1 MGSMNKE
8 APTEHGGIPIV
19 DFASWTICSPPEEKQ
34 RIASQLAQACQSI
47 GFVYIVNHRIPHERL
62 QEAFHWSKKLFNLE
76 QEQKMLAPHPPGHVV
91 HRGYSWPGLEKVSN
105 SMGDEDDPDLA
116 TKLRQ
121 VSDLKPPHPH
131 KESYEIGSDDYKDQ
145 PNVWLPEHVL
155 PGFRNF
161 MTSFYWHSW
170 ENAKMILQAMAIG
183 IGLEDEDYFLRYHS
197 GHENQL
203 RLLHYPSVPAA
214 SLEEG
219 SMTRMDA
226 HSDWGSITMLFQD
239 NCGGLQ
245 IGDPN
250 KPGQFID
257 AKPLQDAI
265 VLNIGDLLQRW
276 SNDTL
281 KSSLHRVTL
290 PPRQDRFTG
299 DERLTQERYSI
310 PYFVGPIGT
319 SIIETI
325 PKCIDERHPPKY
337 DPVTWDDYRLM
348 RGSMQYMNSE
358 VAAT

>member
-1 MGSMNKE
+1 MGSI
-8 APTEHGGIPIV
+8 ARDDVTEHGGIPV
-19 DFASWTICSPPEEKQ
+19 VNFATWTDGSPREERQK
-34 RIASQLAQACQSI
+34 IASQLAHACQTV
-47 GFVYIVNHRIPHERL
+47 GFVYIINHRIPHEKLR
-62 QEAFHWSKKLFNLE
+62 EAFDLSKKLFDLG
-76 QEQKMLAPHPPGHVV
+76 QDKKMLAPHPPGHVV

-121 VSDLKPPHPH
+121 VSDLK
-131 KESYEIGSDDYKDQ
+131 ESYEIGSDEYKDQ
-145 PNVWLPEHVL
+145 PNVWLPEHLL
-155 PGFRNF
+155 PGFRDF
-161 MTSFYWHSW
+161 MTTFYWDSW

-239 NCGGLQ
+239 DCGGLQ
-245 IGDPN
+245 IGDPH

-265 VLNIGDLLQRW
+265 VLNVGDLLQRW

-299 DERLTQERYSI
+299 DERLTQTRYSI
-310 PYFVGPIGT
+310 PYFVGPIGK
-319 SIIETI
+319 SVIETI
-325 PKCIDERHPPKY
+325 PICIDEGHPQKY
-337 DPVTWDDYRLM
+337 EPTTWDDYRLM
-348 RGSMQYMNSE
+348 RGSMQYVSPE
-358 VAAT
+358 A